1 MSVARQDRPISPA
14 IVPPAPSG
22 SPQGHTGP
30 HLQEHDHEAHDH
42 GFEWQDGVRI
52 VLVALAGALVW
63 FRVWEPFPRVSIIGI
78 AGTLIGIY
86 PILKEA
92 GENVMERRMTMELS
106 MTIAI
111 LAALAIGQFFTALII
126 VLFVLIAEVLEG
138 LTVRRG
144 RTAIKDLLDLL
155 PSKVTVRRNGRT
167 ELLST
172 DSIHPGEII
181 EVHPGGRIPVDG
193 EVVGGNS
200 FVDQSTITGESLPV
214 EKLPGTSV
222 YAGTVNQSGALEIR
236 VTRIGRDTAFG
247 RILNAV
253 EEAERSRAPIQKTA
267 DRLAGY
273 LVWFALGCAVL
284 TFIITRNLT
293 STISVIIVAGA
304 CGIAAGT
311 PLAIL
316 GGIGRAARE
325 GAIIK
330 GGLYLELLSSVET
343 VVFDKT
349 GTLTLGNPV
358 VTSIVVAQGRTDGE
372 VLQLAAI
379 AEQRSEHPLGKA
391 IVGRAA
397 EAGLTVT
404 APEQFQYIPGAG
416 ISCSLDHL
424 EILAGSRA
432 FLQQKQVDL
441 SGHAARSDH
450 SSEILVASNG
460 QYVGV
465 IRIADTLRPEA
476 RDAVR
481 ALHSMGLK
489 TVLLTGDARAVADAI
504 AREVGIGE
512 IYSEVLPEE
521 KNTIIK
527 QFISDGKKVAMVG
540 DGINDAPA
548 LMQAT
553 VGIAMGSGTEVA
565 RESAN
570 VMLIGNDLLRLV
582 DTIRIS
588 RRCRRI
594 IMQNFGGTL
603 AVDSIGVGL
612 AAFGLLNP
620 LFAAFIHVVSELT
633 FILNSARL
641 LPRAHRKTTEIYR
654 TSSAA
659 SAD

>member
-1 MSVARQDRPISPA
+1 MSVARQDQPVSPA
-14 IVPPAPSG
+14 IVHPAPSG
-22 SPQGHTGP
+22 SPQGHLGP

-52 VLVALAGALVW
+52 ALVALAAALVW
-63 FRVWEPFPRVSIIGI
+63 FRVWEPFARVSIIGI

-92 GENVMERRMTMELS
+92 WENVMERRMTMELS

-167 ELLST
+167 EQLST

-236 VTRIGRDTAFG
+236 VTRIGRDTGFG

-358 VTSIVVAQGRTDGE
+358 VMSIVAAQGRTD
-372 VLQLAAI
+372 
-379 AEQRSEHPLGKA
+379 
-391 IVGRAA
+391 
-397 EAGLTVT
+397 AG
-404 APEQFQYIPGAG
+404 G
-416 ISCSLDHL
+416 
-424 EILAGSRA
+424 
-432 FLQQKQVDL
+432 
-441 SGHAARSDH
+441 
-450 SSEILVASNG
+450 
-460 QYVGV
+460 
-465 IRIADTLRPEA
+465 
-476 RDAVR
+476 
-481 ALHSMGLK
+481 
-489 TVLLTGDARAVADAI
+489 
-504 AREVGIGE
+504 
-512 IYSEVLPEE
+512 
-521 KNTIIK
+521 
-527 QFISDGKKVAMVG
+527 
-540 DGINDAPA
+540 
-548 LMQAT
+548 
-553 VGIAMGSGTEVA
+553 
-565 RESAN
+565 
-570 VMLIGNDLLRLV
+570 
-582 DTIRIS
+582 
-588 RRCRRI
+588 
-594 IMQNFGGTL
+594 
-603 AVDSIGVGL
+603 
-612 AAFGLLNP
+612 
-620 LFAAFIHVVSELT
+620 FAACGDC
-633 FILNSARL
+633 
-641 LPRAHRKTTEIYR
+641 RAKVR
-654 TSSAA
+654 TSPGQGHCR
-659 SAD
+659 